1 MRIGDVSGVGADA
14 VPTSIGELDRVLG
27 GGLVA
32 GSVSLIGGE
41 PGIGKST
48 LVLQL
53 AGVLA
58 KAGRRVLYVTG
69 EESATQVRGRADR
82 LGAIEDQLWLAAC
95 SDVTMI
101 ASLVEEV
108 SPDVLV
114 VDSIQTVHVPGT
126 TGVSGGP
133 AQVRDC
139 ASRLVELAKSRAMV
153 AILVGQVTKDG
164 ELAGPKALEHVVD
177 TVLSFEGDRHHS
189 LRFLRAVKHRFG
201 GTGELGLFEMSALG
215 LHEVT
220 DPSALFLADRVAGVA
235 GSVVVPVVEG
245 DRPLLVEVQALVA
258 QSSLPQPR
266 RSAQGLDSGRV
277 SLLAAVLQRR
287 AMVDLSDRDIYASAV
302 GGVRIMEPAA
312 DLAVLLAIATARE
325 GSPFPADTVACGEV
339 GLVGEVRRVSDEQRR
354 LGEAVR
360 LGFKR
365 AIVPASTDMGPAG
378 LHLVKVTHV
387 REALDFARVPA
398 TSNEE

>member
-1 MRIGDVSGVGADA
+1 VSPKWAGRCAKCAAWNSLVEELRGSSRPSTLGRVSAMRIGDVSGVGADA

-245 DRPLLVEVQALVA
+245 DRP
-258 QSSLPQPR
+258 R
-266 RSAQGLDSGRV
+266 RSASPRCPVVVAAAPPIGSGARFGTRFV
-277 SLLAAVLQRR
+277 AR
-287 AMVDLSDRDIYASAV
+287 
-302 GGVRIMEPAA
+302 GGVAA
-312 DLAVLLAIATARE
+312 SGHGRPLRPRYLRLSSWRSPNHGAR
-325 GSPFPADTVACGEV
+325 G
-339 GLVGEVRRVSDEQRR
+339 
-354 LGEAVR
+354 
-360 LGFKR
+360 
-365 AIVPASTDMGPAG
+365 
-378 LHLVKVTHV
+378 
-387 REALDFARVPA
+387 
-398 TSNEE
+398 